1 MSIPIRAHSVPLS
14 AWSGFGVSFISAWVS
29 VTLIHWLRNWY
40 LRDVRMG
47 AMVQIP
53 TLFVLTPSHR
63 GIGGICSSGLKTSA
77 GTMNKTELARKI
89 QALDGLSNEEKT
101 ALLELIRGHKKY
113 GLVWEEKPEDIEE
126 RLREDLPVLVER
138 NDDKVHPIISDNPD
152 APNHL
157 IIEGDNLA
165 ALTELS
171 YTHAGKV
178 DVIYIDPP
186 YNTGHKDFAYNDSYV
201 DSEDE
206 YRHSKWLYFMAKRL
220 KIAKSLLKDT
230 GVIFIS
236 IDDNEQAQLKML
248 CMEIFGQ
255 RNFLQQIIVESNPRG
270 SQSSKYFANT
280 HEYLLV
286 FSKVSNP
293 NITFGHQKGEDALS
307 EYPYEDNKGR
317 YRLLGLRQRGGAW
330 RKEDRP
336 MLHYPIYVNP
346 DTREVSLTPSLDFS
360 IEVIPQRPSGEL
372 GRWTWSPQKLSKQK
386 SEIVGV
392 KVNEGTD
399 KEKWDI
405 ARKNYLA
412 TESGELRTTKVKSL
426 WIEKEI
432 NYQNGGT
439 EVKEIIGD
447 GLFAYPKPLFLL
459 RKILSCCTNKDSII
473 LDFFAGSG
481 TTLHAT
487 MQTNQELGGNRTC
500 ILCTNNENGIC
511 ENVTYERN
519 KRVIEGYTKPNGE
532 EVAGLADNNLRYY
545 RTEFLPRE
553 RSVKNMRELVQ
564 ASTGLLC
571 IKNDLY
577 TEAPFGGRKT
587 NPKYARYFE
596 NSGKRML
603 VIYEE
608 QAIPFI
614 ADIIKTMPDGE
625 KIKVYVFSHGSYA
638 YDDEFAEVE
647 DRVELCALPQAIY
660 DAYQKVLPKRKP
672 KFLVNELVEDIE
684 ETEAAE
690 ALATLDFGDN
700 EAEEGGDE

>member
-1 MSIPIRAHSVPLS
+1 
-14 AWSGFGVSFISAWVS
+14 
-29 VTLIHWLRNWY
+29 
-40 LRDVRMG
+40 
-47 AMVQIP
+47 
-53 TLFVLTPSHR
+53 
-63 GIGGICSSGLKTSA
+63 
-77 GTMNKTELARKI
+77 MNKTELARKI
-89 QALDGLSNEEKT
+89 KALEGLSNEEKT

-126 RLREDLPVLVER
+126 RLRKDLPVLVER

-152 APNHL
+152 APNHI

-186 YNTGHKDFAYNDSYV
+186 YNTGNKDFVYNDCYV
-201 DSEDE
+201 DGEDC
-206 YRHSKWLYFMAKRL
+206 YRHSKWLSFISRRL
-220 KIAKSLLKDT
+220 RIAKGLLSKN
-230 GVIFIS
+230 GIIFIS
-236 IDDNEQAQLKML
+236 IDDNEQANLKLL
-248 CMEIFGQ
+248 CDEIFGASNFVSNFLWRKKSTTSNVRGAEVSSLCDYNLCYKNSPFAKINPRIKSKDE
-255 RNFLQQIIVESNPRG
+255 RNFPFHDEIGNYRTTVIEKKDAGAYQRESMKFPILGHSPRPGKRWQIGE
-270 SQSSKYFANT
+270 
-280 HEYLLV
+280 
-286 FSKVSNP
+286 
-293 NITFGHQKGEDALS
+293 QKA
-307 EYPYEDNKGR
+307 
-317 YRLLGLRQRGGAW
+317 
-330 RKEDRP
+330 
-336 MLHYPIYVNP
+336 
-346 DTREVSLTPSLDFS
+346 REL
-360 IEVIPQRPSGEL
+360 ERL
-372 GRWTWSPQKLSKQK
+372 GRFIFDGEKIVLKVYDFEQADTTSAQPNLLLEHGTTDNSVRLVNN
-386 SEIVGV
+386 EIL
-392 KVNEGTD
+392 GTP
-399 KEKWDI
+399 
-405 ARKNYLA
+405 
-412 TESGELRTTKVKSL
+412 ELFS
-426 WIEKEI
+426 
-432 NYQNGGT
+432 N
-439 EVKEIIGD
+439 
-447 GLFAYPKPLFLL
+447 PKPLELVSHL
-459 RKILSCCTNKDSII
+459 INIGGNRHSII

-487 MQTNQELGGNRTC
+487 MQLNAEDGGNRAC

-532 EVAGLADNNLRYY
+532 EVAGLSDNNLRYY

-577 TEAPFGGRKT
+577 TEAPFGGRKM

-596 NSGKRML
+596 HGKKRML

-608 QAIPFI
+608 RAIPFI
-614 ADIIKTMPDGE
+614 ADIIKTMSDGE

-672 KFLVNELVEDIE
+672 KFLVEDLVEEIVESE
-684 ETEAAE
+684 ESEQATEG
-690 ALATLDFGDN
+690 LFGLDY
-700 EAEEGGDE
+700 EEGGDE